1 VSAVASTR
9 DVLRGTR
16 TKAAK
21 MVAKSFPLNAVRV
34 RALRAAGYE
43 VGRDVYVGEELH
55 VTDELYGARGV
66 LRIGDRA
73 AIAQRVLIV
82 LSSHANNSHIGTFT
96 APVVGCVEIGADAWI
111 GAGAILLPNVT
122 IGAGAV
128 VGAGSVVTRDVA
140 PGMVAVGNPAREIR
154 PVQR

>member
-1 VSAVASTR
+1 MASKFEIM
-9 DVLRGTR
+9 RGTG

-21 MVAKSFPLNAVRV
+21 MVAKSFPLNVVRV

-43 VGRDVYVGEELH
+43 VGQDVYVGEELH
-55 VTDELYGARGV
+55 VTDELYGVRGV

-73 AIAQRVLIV
+73 AISQRVLIV
-82 LSSHANNSHIGTFT
+82 LCSHANNSRIGAFV
-96 APVVGCVEIGADAWI
+96 APVVGRVVIGPDAVI

-154 PVQR
+154 AVKR